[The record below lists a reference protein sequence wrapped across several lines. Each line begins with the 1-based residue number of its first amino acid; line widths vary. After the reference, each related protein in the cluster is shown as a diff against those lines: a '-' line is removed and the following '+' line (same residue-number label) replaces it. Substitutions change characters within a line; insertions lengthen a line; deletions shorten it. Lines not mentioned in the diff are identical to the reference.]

1 MEKLDLTIRTSNK
14 IDRIRQA
21 AKDIHES
28 VNQKYDEHPYIFHLD
43 STYAIMLEHVDWYNV
58 PDAFIPVLAFAAYF
72 HDTIEDAR
80 MTYNDVYKK
89 AVEIL
94 ENEEY
99 AKMATEI
106 VYAVTNEKGRTR
118 EERANDKYYQGI
130 RETPGAP
137 FIKCCDRLANITY
150 SESQN
155 SSMRK
160 KYSAEMKKFLESVTV
175 TEIFADALYR
185 VCPSL
190 MNNLVDFM
198 EVKDED

>member
-28 VNQKYDEHPYIFHLD
+28 VNQEYGEHPYIFHLD
-43 STYAIMLEHVDWYNV
+43 NTYAIMLEHVDWYNV
-58 PDAFIPVLAFAAYF
+58 PDAFIPVLGFAAYF

-89 AVEIL
+89 AVELL
-94 ENEEY
+94 EDEEM
-99 AKMATEI
+99 AKTATEI

-130 RETPGAP
+130 RDTMGAP
-137 FIKCCDRLANITY
+137 FIKCCDRLANIIY
-150 SESQN
+150 SEDTS
-155 SSMRK
+155 SSMFK
-160 KYSAEMKKFLESVTV
+160 KYIKEMPHFLKSVLNTGF
-175 TEIFADALYR
+175 EDRLYK
-185 VCPSL
+185 VAPSIIGVF
-190 MNNLVDFM
+190 NYFM
-198 EVKDED
+198 TAYNED